1 MGTLGKCG
9 ISLAIVSMLVVAGL
23 AFFALMAGASIV
35 NIEDERNIQIYS
47 ENLGGQYLYPG
58 DQDITFYVR
67 IRNGYGGA
75 TGYESIHECVCR
87 ISGMVTNEDGIMVDT
102 PVLMW
107 DTQEV
112 ADNVTINDGS
122 YWTFSYFQFDLKPDA
137 KPGTYNF
144 TVEMR
149 YKTPEDFVTTFI
161 GFIHW
166 NIRSR
171 ATVGDIT
178 GLLPGDKNRE
188 VSLWVDV
195 YTTMIDSQLEL
206 TTPATDFKFFGGAR
220 TASAYREGA
229 YSYDWY
235 PYYVVSVGENKAPG
249 TYEGTYTLM
258 CKNSDD
264 IVCTE
269 TGTLEFHVGCLPM
282 VSIDIYDDVID
293 QGATSTTL
301 DLSFQNTGNVALY
314 EVEVRIDDISGAFVF
329 TKADHFV
336 GDEMEG
342 DPWIPLAGTMGIQER
357 ANIQLEVA
365 LDRYIPMG
373 THKILL
379 DFKGF
384 YYDSLEQVHS
394 MTASYW
400 TQTSD
405 GVVPVVYFDGS
416 YHTLDP
422 DETEFDGTYFKVE
435 VRDLTMDVSVTCRNV
450 VSMGSQVVD
459 TTLDLVVEN
468 YGNIDYGNVVLRMET
483 NTEETPFINCVDK
496 TSELSEEVKLSGTLW
511 AGSRAYVDLHVS
523 FKPTAIAGIHMVPVT
538 ITGVN
543 LQEGTLISTLVNA
556 RVTVR
561 GIGPVLEIS
570 DVSPNEIEAGEDFTL
585 SLTVSNIGD
594 DTARNAVITN
604 AAPGLDEL
612 TALLGG
618 GTEPSEINGDLA
630 PPEAVRLPIYVGDIP
645 PGAFQVIDI
654 DMRCNPDMTSGHVF
668 PMAFVIDYTDS
679 YGYHPSAE
687 ESIHEV
693 SVKSKGEGGAVESKL
708 YSSGNTLLWVATIAL
723 IVLVIFYAIAQIS
736 RMRGERP
743 PREPKPK
750 AKAAPAP
757 EPLPPPQPEPQQQPV
772 QPQQPA
778 QPEGYTHM
786 KWGEDQQQQGYGYDQ
801 GQYGQTPQTDQ
812 LPQTEQYPTVE
823 APPPEA
829 LEAEPTGAEEPA
841 AEGEG
846 TPPETEEEK

>member
-1 MGTLGKCG
+1 M
-9 ISLAIVSMLVVAGL
+9 AIVSMLVLAGL
-23 AFFALMAGASIV
+23 ACIVPMAGARIV
-35 NIEDERNIQIYS
+35 NIENERNIYIYS

-58 DQDITFYVR
+58 DQDVTFYVR
-67 IRNGYGGA
+67 IRNNYGGA
-75 TGYESIHECVCR
+75 TGYENIYECDCR
-87 ISGMVTNEDGIMVDT
+87 ISGMVTDEDGIMVDT

-112 ADNVTINDGS
+112 DDNVTINDGS
-122 YWTFSYFQFDLKPDA
+122 YWTFSYFEFDIKPDA

-166 NIRSR
+166 DIRSR

-178 GLLPGDKNRE
+178 GLLPGDKNKE
-188 VSLWVDV
+188 VSFRVDV
-195 YTTMIDSQLEL
+195 YTTMIDTQLEL
-206 TTPATDFKFFGGAR
+206 TTPATDFKFFGGSR

-229 YSYDWY
+229 YSFDWY
-235 PYYVVSVGENKAPG
+235 PNYVVSVGAFKQPG

-269 TGTLEFHVGCLPM
+269 TGTMDYYVGCLPM
-282 VSIDIYDDVID
+282 VSIDLYDDLID
-293 QGATSTTL
+293 QGTTTATL
-301 DLSFQNTGNVALY
+301 DLSFENTGNVALY
-314 EVEVRIDDISGAFVF
+314 EVEVRIDDISGAFMF

-342 DPWIPLAGTMGIQER
+342 DPWIKLADKMEISER
-357 ANIQLEVA
+357 ANVQVEVA

-384 YYDSLEQVHS
+384 YFDSLEMVHTI
-394 MTASYW
+394 TASYW
-400 TQTSD
+400 TQTTD

-416 YHTLDP
+416 YNILDP
-422 DETEFDGTYFKVE
+422 DETQFDGTYFKVD
-435 VRDLTMDVSVTCRNV
+435 VRDMTMDVSVTCRNV
-450 VSMGSQVVD
+450 PSMGSQVVD
-459 TTLDLVVEN
+459 KTLDLVVEN
-468 YGNIDYGNVVLRMET
+468 YGNIDFSNVVLRMET
-483 NTEETPFINCVDK
+483 NTEETPFINCVD
-496 TSELSEEVKLSGTLW
+496 SNAELSEEVKLPGTLW
-511 AGSRAYVDLHVS
+511 AGTKAYVELHVS
-523 FKPTAIAGIHMVPVT
+523 FKPTARADIYMVPVT

-543 LQEGTLISTLVNA
+543 VQEGTLISTIVNA

-570 DVSPNEIEAGEDFTL
+570 DVSPAEIDAGEDFTL

-594 DTARNAVITN
+594 DTARNAVITT
-604 AAPGLDEL
+604 AAPGFDEL
-612 TALLGG
+612 AGLLGG

-630 PPEAVRLPIYVGDIP
+630 PPEAVRLPMFIGDIP
-645 PGAFQVIDI
+645 PGAFQVVNI

-679 YGYHPSAE
+679 YGNRPSSG

-693 SVKSKGEGGAVESKL
+693 SVKSTGEGGAVESKL
-708 YSSGNTLLWVATIAL
+708 YSSGNTLLWVATFAL
-723 IVLVIFYAIAQIS
+723 IILVIFYAIAQIG
-736 RMRGERP
+736 RMKGERP

-757 EPLPPPQPEPQQQPV
+757 QPQPPTQPTPQQQPAQPAPPPQPEG
-772 QPQQPA
+772 
-778 QPEGYTHM
+778 GYTRM
-786 KWGEDQQQQGYGYDQ
+786 RWGEDQQQQGYGHDQ
-801 GQYGQTPQTDQ
+801 APQTEQ
-812 LPQTEQYPTVE
+812 LPQTEQYPSVDQ

-829 LEAEPTGAEEPA
+829 PEAEQTEAEEPA
-841 AEGEG
+841 AEGEE
-846 TPPETEEEK
+846 TPPEKEEEK